1 MKKNDQ
7 FDKKKPTNG
16 RSIFLGP
23 TPTSFCIPTGKIV
36 DFSGIRTR
44 IDGVEGEQGDHLTTT
59 PAHRSNFT

>member
-7 FDKKKPTNG
+7 FDNKKATNG
-16 RSIFLGP
+16 RSIYSWSNHDL
-23 TPTSFCIPTGKIV
+23 FCIPTGKIV